1 MFLVID
7 AASLIWLGALFNDDS
22 KNSTSRHGPSSG
34 CQSRPVNQVLEDQH
48 QLKDYSV
55 VDSNM
60 PRSKFGWSLQDT
72 VQDPSC
78 TGLTNLRNKFRL
90 RRHLNRLHDTA
101 TTDHE
106 TDEDDQSI
114 DEAATRMTSTK
125 SPTSERSWTSEENLT
140 HLINNYSTAADLP
153 RFYRGQT
160 SFSQTSDTS
169 STRRVHSSMS
179 DSGYPSLT
187 STGEIKS
194 FRSSF
199 SIHLTN

>member
-7 AASLIWLGALFNDDS
+7 AASLIWLGALFKDDS

-34 CQSRPVNQVLEDQH
+34 CQSRLPVKQVLEDQH

-78 TGLTNLRNKFRL
+78 TGLANFRNKFRQ
-90 RRHLNRLHDTA
+90 RRRLHYLHDTA
-101 TTDHE
+101 TVDDE
-106 TDEDDQSI
+106 TDDDDQSI
-114 DEAATRMTSTK
+114 GEEATRMTAK

-140 HLINNYSTAADLP
+140 HQMAAATDLS
-153 RFYRGQT
+153 RFYRRQT
-160 SFSQTSDTS
+160 SFSQMSDTS
-169 STRRVHSSMS
+169 SSRRIHSSMS

-187 STGEIKS
+187 STGEIISLFKY
-194 FRSSF
+194 
-199 SIHLTN
+199 